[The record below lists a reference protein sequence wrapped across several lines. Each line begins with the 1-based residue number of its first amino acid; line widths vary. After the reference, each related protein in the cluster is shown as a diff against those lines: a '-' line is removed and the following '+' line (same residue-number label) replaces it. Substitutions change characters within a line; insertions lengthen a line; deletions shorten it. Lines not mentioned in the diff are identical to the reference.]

1 MHLPHWILQ
10 WLLSISTP
18 GGESF
23 DYPAGGMWVG
33 LRSVV
38 CVCVCVLHVCWSIYR
53 LHLILLQK
61 AMKSPKTPKTPTS
74 AKKGKENMT
83 TPSKVPV
90 LLKKCTCYHCDLSTQ
105 MRLFCMRDHQ
115 WPLLLVPVPLI
126 SCAPC
131 QEHSLFVNSWKNEI
145 VDRTLPLT
153 TMRLVFVWLT
163 LPLSPHRRLETGPQK
178 HQLFQLAR

>member
-1 MHLPHWILQ
+1 MASLHLHSGRGIF
-10 WLLSISTP
+10 WLPRGRYVGGIKISC
-18 GGESF
+18 
-23 DYPAGGMWVG
+23 VC
-33 LRSVV
+33 V

-126 SCAPC
+126 SCALC
-131 QEHSLFVNSWKNEI
+131 QEHSLFVNSWKNEIVTI